1 MSTKLNKNDACLA
14 NDLQI
19 RLIQGAKDLPKPKNI
34 VPSSKM
40 QLKFK
45 KLCRLSKEDIFV
57 SENEVRVKLQAL
69 LNKTVAR
76 LLFSNP
82 QIGVQILDLK
92 KKFGTVRLE
101 YIYKLGM

>member
-1 MSTKLNKNDACLA
+1 
-14 NDLQI
+14 
-19 RLIQGAKDLPKPKNI
+19 
-34 VPSSKM
+34 M